1 MKTLLL
7 SITLLLCTS
16 NICTIK
22 AQQEQSYRLSEVEFI
37 DGTYRSKLTLTY
49 KDNKLI
55 KADEKS
61 AYGNEEYSSSESYE
75 FDYSQV
81 NKHIVTMIYCY
92 ENRTK
97 YITLNLDSDGAMEKA
112 TYDDGEWYEFGY
124 NSDKQLNRMVRHD
137 DDILETTNITY
148 NNGSLIKVNEDDGD
162 AFYMTYTS
170 DDIPTPIENKAGLM
184 YKCDMLW
191 GIDLDEF
198 NFAYMAGLLGYAP
211 IYLPIATRSSDG
223 YENNNYKWNL
233 DNNGIPTECS
243 YKNSENRDII
253 YKYSWT
259 TTGTGINTITD
270 NADVP
275 TIDATYTINGTKIK
289 SQQKGLNII
298 RFSDGTTRKTILK

>member
-49 KDNKLI
+49 KDNKMI

-112 TYDDGEWYEFGY
+112 TYDDGKWYEFSY
-124 NSDKQLNRMVRHD
+124 NSDKQLNSMVRHD
-137 DDILETTNITY
+137 KDILETTKIIY
-148 NNGSLIKVNEDDGD
+148 NNGSLVKVNEDDGD

-198 NFAYMAGLLGYAP
+198 NFAYMAGLLGKAP
-211 IYLPIATRSSDG
+211 KYLPTAQYPNDG
-223 YENNNYKWNL
+223 YETHYEWSL
-233 DNNGIPTECS
+233 DNNGIPTECRCKSFNS
-243 YKNSENRDII
+243 YDII

-259 TTGTGINTITD
+259 TTETGINTITD

-275 TIDATYTINGTKIK
+275 TIDATYTINGTKVK

-298 RFSDGTTRKTILK
+298 RYSDGTIHKTILK